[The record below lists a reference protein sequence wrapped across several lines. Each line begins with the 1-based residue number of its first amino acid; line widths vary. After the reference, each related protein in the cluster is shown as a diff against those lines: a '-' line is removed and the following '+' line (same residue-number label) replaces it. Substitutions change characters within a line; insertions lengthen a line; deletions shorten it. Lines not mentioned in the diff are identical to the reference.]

1 MGNEL
6 VSIIIPVYNVEP
18 YIDECVKS
26 VINQDYENIEIILV
40 DDGSTDNSGILCD
53 ELAKTDERIVVI
65 HQLNCGVVTARNKGV
80 IQAKGKYICFVDADD
95 TIANNMISIMTAMMK
110 DVDVVDCGVMQ
121 ETKNGSVQKLRDG
134 LEEGLYQK
142 KYMEYLWKNMIR
154 YREDDVE
161 GILQYCFGKLYRK
174 SILKRIFDKL
184 DSSIKYCEDREL
196 VYRYFLECKSAYI
209 MHNYLYFY
217 RYRKD
222 SCVRKSNE
230 TVMHDLNKLYTSLSG
245 TFREHYLE
253 DSLMKQ
259 LQMVI
264 ASRCYMITS
273 LMGFAPFCQN
283 VRYIFPFY
291 NMLNGKRIVLYGAG
305 VVGCNY
311 YWQIRKSN
319 EIDLV
324 LWVDKS
330 EHSDKVTE
338 PEQLHNVE
346 YDYIIISVKDK
357 YLADKIIDELIAKG
371 IDEKKLLWREPLALA
386 E

>member
-1 MGNEL
+1 MENVL
-6 VSIIIPVYNVEP
+6 VSIVIPVYNVEQ

-26 VINQDYENIEIILV
+26 VIDQDYENIEIILV
-40 DDGSTDNSGILCD
+40 DDGSTDDSGIRCD

-65 HQLNCGVVTARNKGV
+65 HQLNCGVVTARHKGV

-95 TIANNMISIMTAMMK
+95 TIANNMISSMTTMMK
-110 DVDVVDCGVMQ
+110 DVDVVDCGAMQ
-121 ETKNGSVQKLRDG
+121 EIKNGIIKKLNDG
-134 LEEGLYQK
+134 FEEGLYQEVD
-142 KYMEYLWKNMIR
+142 MDFIWRNLIR
-154 YREDDVE
+154 YEGENIE
-161 GILQYCFGKLYRK
+161 GILPYCWGKLYRK
-174 SILKRIFDKL
+174 HILERIMNSL
-184 DSSIKYCEDREL
+184 DTRIKYAEDREL
-196 VYRYFLECKSAYI
+196 VYRYFLECKSIYI
-209 MHNYLYFY
+209 MHDSFYFY
-217 RYRKD
+217 RYRKE
-222 SCVRKSNE
+222 SRIRAANE
-230 TVMHDLNKLYTSLSG
+230 TVMHDLNNLYTALHDLFQG
-245 TFREHYLE
+245 HYLKNHLLE
-253 DSLMKQ
+253 Q
-259 LQMVI
+259 LRMLI
-264 ASRCYMITS
+264 TSRCYMITS
-273 LMGFAPFCQN
+273 FMGFEPLHQT

-324 LWVDKS
+324 LWVDKN